1 LRAAPFFRDLKR
13 VHPGHKGRGMVPI
26 IKIKGFR
33 CSVEEAVFSNRKESY
48 VHVLSLAGSRE
59 AVKAVWARLM
69 KGEAAYL
76 DMGQQVR
83 AARMNTLEGGK
94 LLTERLPSGAFH
106 GLLLSKALLNGE
118 LVLCERE
125 EELPARFYTVLTRML
140 RLPLHRD
147 WRDWLWEH
155 ALSNGMVEQMSSR
168 RLHAYEVNLSVHNL
182 ETEVRQALLAGEMP
196 EIRVNHET

>member
-1 LRAAPFFRDLKR
+1 
-13 VHPGHKGRGMVPI
+13 MVPT

-33 CSVEEAVFSNRKESY
+33 CSVEEAVFSNRKDGY
-48 VHVLSLAGSRE
+48 AHILSLAGSRE

-76 DMGQQVR
+76 ENGEQLR
-83 AARMNTLEGGK
+83 AVKMNTVEGAK

-106 GLLLSKALLNGE
+106 GLLLSQPLLRGE
-118 LVLCERE
+118 LVLCEKE
-125 EELPARFYTVLTRML
+125 GDLPASFYAVLTRML

-147 WRDWLWEH
+147 WQGWLWEH
-155 ALSNGMVEQMSSR
+155 ALGNGMVEQMSSR

-182 ETEVRQALLAGEMP
+182 EVAVRQALRAGEMP
-196 EIRVNHET
+196 EIGVKDEA

>member
-1 LRAAPFFRDLKR
+1 
-13 VHPGHKGRGMVPI
+13 MVPT

-33 CSVEEAVFSNRKESY
+33 CSVEEAVFSNRKDGFA
-48 VHVLSLAGSRE
+48 HVLSLAGSRE

-83 AARMNTLEGGK
+83 ATRMNTLEGGK

-106 GLLLSKALLNGE
+106 GLLLSNALLRGE
-118 LVLCERE
+118 LVLCEKE
-125 EELPARFYTVLTRML
+125 EELPAHFYTVLTRML

-147 WRDWLWEH
+147 WRGWLWEH
-155 ALSNGMVEQMSSR
+155 ALRSGMVEQMSSQ
-168 RLHAYEVNLSVHNL
+168 RLHAYEVNLSVCNL
-182 ETEVRQALLAGEMP
+182 EAEVRQALLAGEMP
-196 EIRVNHET
+196 EIGVKDAA

>member
-1 LRAAPFFRDLKR
+1 
-13 VHPGHKGRGMVPI
+13 MVPT

-33 CSVEEAVFSNRKESY
+33 CSVEEAVFSNRKDGY
-48 VHVLSLAGSRE
+48 AHVLSLAGSRE

-76 DMGQQVR
+76 DIGPQVKT
-83 AARMNTLEGGK
+83 ARMNTVEGAK

-106 GLLLSKALLNGE
+106 GLLLSNALLRGE
-118 LVLCERE
+118 LVLCEKE
-125 EELPARFYTVLTRML
+125 EDLPASFYTVLTRML

-155 ALSNGMVEQMSSR
+155 ALSHGMVEQMASR

-182 ETEVRQALLAGEMP
+182 EVAVRQALLAGEMP
-196 EIRVNHET
+196 EIGVKDET